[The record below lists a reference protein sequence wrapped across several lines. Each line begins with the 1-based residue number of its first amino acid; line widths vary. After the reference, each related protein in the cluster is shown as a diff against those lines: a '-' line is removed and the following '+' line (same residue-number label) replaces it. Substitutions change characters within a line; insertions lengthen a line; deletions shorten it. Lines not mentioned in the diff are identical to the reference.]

1 MRSSVEN
8 TRPNTSHKRRRAL
21 DDHEQRPNRDRDKLQ
36 RLSLTEVG
44 REYAEQFGREPD
56 FSIGK
61 EALIDLIL
69 NDRRK
74 QDAPVFR
81 FPP

>member
-1 MRSSVEN
+1 MRSCVEN
-8 TRPNTSHKRRRAL
+8 RGTQTPHKRRRAL
-21 DDHEQRPNRDRDKLQ
+21 DDREQQPSRARHNLQ
-36 RLSLTEVG
+36 RLTLTEVG

-56 FSIGK
+56 FSVGK
-61 EALIDLIL
+61 DALIDLIL

-74 QDAPVFR
+74 QDVPAFR